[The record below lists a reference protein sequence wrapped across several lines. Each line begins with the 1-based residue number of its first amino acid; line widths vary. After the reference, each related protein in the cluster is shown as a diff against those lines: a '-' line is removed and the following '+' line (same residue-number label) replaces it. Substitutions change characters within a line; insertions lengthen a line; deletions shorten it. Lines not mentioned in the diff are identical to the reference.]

1 MHPRAGS
8 NRNLSTQA
16 RFKNLEV
23 KSEAGLGTNIH
34 SPFNVCM
41 LVPTLTFDPVGVNS
55 QTGVKTELAETK
67 LAGTKL
73 AGTKLAQ
80 TKVAHTQKWP
90 IPKTVKEKTGQME
103 GIYNSAHTTYSLYKY
118 V

>member
-73 AGTKLAQ
+73 AQ

-103 GIYNSAHTTYSLYKY
+103 GIYNSAHTTYSLYEY

>member
-1 MHPRAGS
+1 MQPRAGS

-67 LAGTKL
+67 LACHNWPEQNWPK
-73 AGTKLAQ
+73 
-80 TKVAHTQKWP
+80 QKWP
-90 IPKTVKEKTGQME
+90 IPKTVKEKTGQLE
-103 GIYNSAHTTYSLYKY
+103 GIYNSAHTTYSLYEY